1 MTNVSIGGWLEL
13 VRHLLKVVDA
23 HPNYSNNHL
32 FVLFLSARTTLILF
46 SILILLRLF

>member
-1 MTNVSIGGWLEL
+1 MVSSKTLNNGLEL

-32 FVLFLSARTTLILF
+32 FVIFLSARTTLILF
-46 SILILLRLF
+46 SIHIL